1 MRRSIAPAIGVA
13 AGFGIAAVAARRSR
27 SQRDDF
33 YEAPAAGAEAWEG
46 GGTRVTLPITYHRSE
61 QAISFH
67 PVSLEAAR
75 AALPTDALHPVR
87 LPDGRALLAVSA
99 ARYLEGTAPGEDAR
113 DLRYGEVM
121 VAVLVTRAPSAPL
134 VPIVRALLPGIG
146 APTFGAFLLYVAM
159 TNRASRDTGR
169 ALGFPAFVGD
179 LAFEDGIDERRLDL
193 SDEGRQILQ
202 LRVASKGR
210 ITTDRR
216 PMTMYSVLDDRLLE
230 TVCPCS
236 GIAQQ
241 RLGPGSG
248 RLELG
253 DHPVADSLREL
264 GLSPEALVSPELPE
278 PAHADP
284 VAEDRGH
291 RPAVRRVCRERPRVG
306 RLHDHLPGRLPDR
319 HARCRPGCWL
329 EPCVSPDVTPPAID
343 REGRVGEAHV
353 PPPAPTR
360 SSMATITELARR
372 VGDLAL
378 PYSTASVRRDAVPPG
393 APRRMTRAG

>member
-33 YEAPAAGAEAWEG
+33 YEAPAAGAEAWED

-61 QAISFH
+61 QVISFH

-264 GLSPEALVSPELPE
+264 GLSPEALVSRSYLNLRMRIPSPRTGGTARPYAGYAGSDREWGAYTITYPDGSRIDM
-278 PAHADP
+278 HAAGRD
-284 VAEDRGH
+284 AGSS
-291 RPAVRRVCRERPRVG
+291 RVSAPTSRRPRSTVSVG
-306 RLHDHLPGRLPDR
+306 
-319 HARCRPGCWL
+319 
-329 EPCVSPDVTPPAID
+329 
-343 REGRVGEAHV
+343 
-353 PPPAPTR
+353 
-360 SSMATITELARR
+360 
-372 VGDLAL
+372 
-378 PYSTASVRRDAVPPG
+378 
-393 APRRMTRAG
+393 